1 MFKIELLSLFQET
14 FTFDLIVF
22 SADTT
27 FFREEETIEKGLL
40 NFVTMVTNWKV
51 KLEALMIGQE
61 DFLPFDYEDQ
71 YIGFFLVKKL
81 STDGLSIQ
89 FALTTFHNGETLN
102 PSQVYAQRI
111 INEPYQPFGESYR
124 VEQSLFVKAID
135 QSLMLL
141 LNKLYLER
149 DTMH

>member
-1 MFKIELLSLFQET
+1 
-14 FTFDLIVF
+14 
-22 SADTT
+22 
-27 FFREEETIEKGLL
+27 
-40 NFVTMVTNWKV
+40 MVTNWKV
-51 KLEALMIGQE
+51 KLEALTIGQE

-81 STDGLSIQ
+81 SADGLSIQ

-102 PSQVYAQRI
+102 PSQVYVQRI
-111 INEPYQPFGESYR
+111 INEPYQTFGESYR
-124 VEQSLFVKAID
+124 VERSQLITAID

-141 LNKLYLER
+141 LNKLYLEK